1 MNIGEAV
8 TEIEAERAPEVD
20 CDCKE
25 GMFPGGKIA
34 AASRRQI
41 LRGGGL
47 LTAAA
52 AILPARAMAADT
64 AARLDPPWSVPGRI
78 AKSDYGTR
86 ASFEKVMRLSP
97 PAVLPPSRRCKRGS
111 ASSRPRACISS
122 AITTA
127 FPPSIRRSIG

>member
-8 TEIEAERAPEVD
+8 TETEAERAPEVD

-25 GMFPGGKIA
+25 GMFPNGKIA

-52 AILPARAMAADT
+52 AIMPVRAMAAD
-64 AARLDPPWSVPGRI
+64 AP
-78 AKSDYGTR
+78 GTR
-86 ASFEKVMRLSP
+86 AGGWRFL
-97 PAVLPPSRRCKRGS
+97 AGIS
-111 ASSRPRACISS
+111 ASL
-122 AITTA
+122 
-127 FPPSIRRSIG
+127 